1 MAAADFLPNIERTLV
16 SRCIEKISE
25 LKGVAKIMLF
35 GSYAKGTANA
45 QSDIDIAVF
54 FDINKECL
62 LDEYRKLVK
71 ICTDPEKEIQVQAFT
86 LDELEDPCGI
96 IEEITDYGI
105 ELTA

>member
-1 MAAADFLPNIERTLV
+1 MTAADFLPKNERTLV
-16 SRCIEKISE
+16 LRCIEQMRNLE
-25 LKGVAKIMLF
+25 GVAKIVLF

-54 FDINKECL
+54 FDIKKSCL
-62 LDEYRKLVK
+62 LDEYRKLVR

-96 IEEITDYGI
+96 IQEIADHGI

>member
-1 MAAADFLPNIERTLV
+1 MTAADFLPKNERTLV
-16 SRCIEKISE
+16 LRCIEQMRNLE
-25 LKGVAKIMLF
+25 GVAKIVLF

-54 FDINKECL
+54 FDIKKKCL
-62 LDEYRKLVK
+62 LDEYRKLVR
-71 ICTDPEKEIQVQAFT
+71 ICTAPEKEIQVQAFT

-96 IEEITDYGI
+96 VEEIADHGI